1 MGMIWRVAARARG
14 AVPRTAVA
22 GTRAVQIFRSY
33 RRSRQG
39 RDEYEYEDAVDDG
52 EEREEWGRSTYDS
65 QGLDGDGE
73 SWTKGG
79 RAGLEEY
86 SDEEDTSVDE
96 NSSSTMYLQLAA
108 CLCVVVWASALAAGT
123 FYAAPD
129 GRRDDAQEN
138 LRLI

>member
-1 MGMIWRVAARARG
+1 MGKIDVRLTRFRRRRRV
-14 AVPRTAVA
+14 VD
-22 GTRAVQIFRSY
+22 
-33 RRSRQG
+33 QG
-39 RDEYEYEDAVDDG
+39 R
-52 EEREEWGRSTYDS
+52 
-65 QGLDGDGE
+65 
-73 SWTKGG
+73 